1 MAVDA
6 YTNRYLTTKELAQ
19 LLRLGERKVYDL
31 ASSGDI
37 PCVRA
42 VGKLL
47 FPRDAI
53 DAWLSQTHSGPR
65 PISKPQFPD
74 VMVGSHDPLLDWA
87 LLQSDCGLARFF
99 GGSNEGLERFVK
111 KNASVCALSIHE
123 DDGWNSTTV
132 ATRFANQP
140 IVMMEFCKRERGLI
154 VSHGNAPSITAISD
168 LKRRRIARRHENSTS
183 QRHLEA
189 LLREAGIDTKLAFAA
204 QKVCRDDEEL
214 AMAVKSG
221 HAEAALGLRS
231 MAEKYELSFVPLF
244 QERFDLLVWDVMWF
258 EPPFQ
263 KFLKFFQSEAFY
275 EQAKTL
281 VGYDVSQFITVHFN
295 TSR

>member
-1 MAVDA
+1 
-6 YTNRYLTTKELAQ
+6 
-19 LLRLGERKVYDL
+19 
-31 ASSGDI
+31 
-37 PCVRA
+37 
-42 VGKLL
+42 
-47 FPRDAI
+47 
-53 DAWLSQTHSGPR
+53 
-65 PISKPQFPD
+65 
-74 VMVGSHDPLLDWA
+74 
-87 LLQSDCGLARFF
+87 
-99 GGSNEGLERFVK
+99 
-111 KNASVCALSIHE
+111 
-123 DDGWNSTTV
+123 
-132 ATRFANQP
+132 
-140 IVMMEFCKRERGLI
+140 MEFCKRERGLI

-168 LKRRRIARRHENSTS
+168 LKRRRIARRHENSIS

-214 AMAVKSG
+214 AMTVKSSY
-221 HAEAALGLRS
+221 AEAALGLRS

-244 QERFDLLVWDVMWF
+244 HERFDLLVWDVMWF

-275 EQAKTL
+275 EQANTL